1 MIHVIATITCTPGQR
16 EAFLTQFRK
25 IVPLVL
31 QEQGCIAYAPTI
43 DCLPALAV
51 PTAARAEVA
60 VIVEQWQDL
69 ACLQAHQVAPH
80 MKAYRERI
88 KGMVMSV
95 ALQVLEPV

>member
-16 EAFLTQFRK
+16 EAFLTHFRQ

-31 QEQGCIAYAPTI
+31 QERGCIAYAPTV

-51 PTAARAEVA
+51 PTAARADVA

-69 ACLQAHQVAPH
+69 ASLQAHQVAPH

-88 KGMVMSV
+88 KGLVVSV
-95 ALQVLEPV
+95 VVQVLDPV